1 MSLRDELEKQ
11 QAQWDEQTQGVY
23 EDLVRRLGAAETADR
38 ALKVGAKAPEF
49 ALPDA
54 KGRLVHSDEL
64 LERGPLVINFFRGDW
79 CPFCR
84 IALKALNEALPEIS
98 AAGAQL
104 IAISPDTGGRLLRAK
119 KGLDLSIDLLS
130 DVDNGVALAYG
141 VAFRI
146 TAAYQQ
152 TLVSFDINLPELHG
166 NEGWIVPIPATF
178 VIDRTGIVRYAF
190 VEPAFVRRAEP
201 EDIIAALQQ
210 LPGDAK
216 APERDAA
223 K

>member
-1 MSLRDELEKQ
+1 MSFRDELEKQ
-11 QAQWDEQTQGVY
+11 QTQWDEKTQAVY
-23 EDLVRRLGAAETADR
+23 EDLVQRLGAAETADR

-54 KGRLVHSDEL
+54 EGRLVHSDEL
-64 LERGPLVINFFRGDW
+64 LKRGSLVINFFRGDW

-84 IALKALNEALPEIS
+84 IALKALNEALPAIS

-119 KGLDLSIDLLS
+119 KGLGLSIDLLS
-130 DVDNGVALAYG
+130 DVDNGVALTFG

-152 TLVSFDINLPELHG
+152 TLDSFGIDLTELHG

-178 VIDRTGIVRYAF
+178 VVDRTGIVRYAF

-210 LPGDAK
+210 LPDGADAPK
-216 APERDAA
+216 KDPA